1 MNELNLMSI
10 CVDGC
15 MDSIHI
21 HNNNK
26 VWTIHTQTQSLIT
39 CCCCCL
45 DFKKKN
51 CVYIC
56 LMIGNNI
63 YWRQCPWLFHLPA
76 FSFFYIYPFNSKSS
90 IQSNKSQSNF
100 FIIINMIHLYY
111 TRLLYIHEIHSLVCV
126 SVFFFF
132 CNNILLSS

>member
-1 MNELNLMSI
+1 MDAWIAYTYIIIIIKSEPYTHKHNLL
-10 CVDGC
+10 
-15 MDSIHI
+15 
-21 HNNNK
+21 
-26 VWTIHTQTQSLIT
+26 SLVVVVVLT
-39 CCCCCL
+39 L
-45 DFKKKN
+45 KKKN

-100 FIIINMIHLYY
+100 FFINMIHLYY

-126 SVFFFF
+126 SVFF
-132 CNNILLSS
+132 CNNILSSS